1 MLEERVGPVRIAIHL
16 TPAKRSHE
24 RDLFT
29 SLDDAELVFVGGD
42 DDEARPDVALPVRR
56 VPWLGSRDRWSAAL
70 AWLRGTRSLDLSAD
84 VLIAQEAYSVGS
96 AQMAGVAKRLG
107 VPLVVLVAEILESY
121 PLYRLPPW
129 RFFTSRVRGAD
140 AHYICLTDIAR
151 RHLIA
156 LGFDPDAIT
165 VVAPGVDTELFTP
178 STHARPRD
186 RSVAFVGELRP
197 DKGILDLVEAGD
209 ILAATGRPIVLR
221 VIGQGPLEDDLHERA
236 KDRPWLE
243 MTGRLPRDVVA
254 ARLRDCAAFCL
265 PSKGRTMWAEQFGFA
280 LVEAM
285 ASGVPV
291 VSTDCGA
298 IPEVVPSWNALVGQ
312 GDPAALAAAL
322 DQAVGPAGDDWGP
335 RNRAWAESQFDL
347 RTQSRLLH
355 ETLERILTTAR
366 ARD

>member
-1 MLEERVGPVRIAIHL
+1 MRIAIHL

-29 SLDDAELVFVGGD
+29 SLDDVELVFVGGD
-42 DDEARPDVALPVRR
+42 DDEASPDIALPVRR

-70 AWLRGTRSLDLSAD
+70 AWLGGTRSVDIEAD

-96 AQMAGVAKRLG
+96 AQMAAMAQRLG
-107 VPLVVLVAEILESY
+107 APLVVLVAEILERY

-129 RFFTSRVRGAD
+129 RFFTNRVRNAD
-140 AHYICLTDIAR
+140 AHFICLTDLAR

-178 STHARPRD
+178 SATARPAD

-209 ILAATGRPIVLR
+209 ILAAQDRPILLR
-221 VIGQGPLEDDLHERA
+221 VVGQGPLEADLRERA
-236 KDRPWLE
+236 NDRPWLE
-243 MTGRLPRDVVA
+243 LAGRLPRDVVA
-254 ARLRDCAAFCL
+254 ERLRDCAAFCL

-298 IPEVVPSWNALVGQ
+298 IPEVVPPWNALVTQ
-312 GDPAALAAAL
+312 GDPTALAAAL
-322 DQAVGPAGDDWGP
+322 DEAVGPAADDWGP
-335 RNRAWAESQFDL
+335 RNRAWAESHFDL
-347 RTQSRLLH
+347 QTQSRLLH
-355 ETLERILTTAR
+355 DTLERILTVER
-366 ARD
+366 SNG